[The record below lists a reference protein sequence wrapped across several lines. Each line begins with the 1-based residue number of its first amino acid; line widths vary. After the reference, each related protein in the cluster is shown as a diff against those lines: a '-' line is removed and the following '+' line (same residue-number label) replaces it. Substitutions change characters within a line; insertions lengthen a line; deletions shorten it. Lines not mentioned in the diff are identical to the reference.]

1 MVSQLLNS
9 IYLLFGYFCKIATV
23 KDLLPHLWSSVH
35 PPFCSHGHS
44 VLVPSICDCSLLTS
58 PPVPRP
64 ADAARESAENKCP
77 TCDFACR
84 GQDLL
89 ENSSLANF
97 TLIFFIS
104 SFLIHSVVPKHNS
117 TSSICL
123 SVMSHYE
130 LGSCSQTSVGSC
142 EHVHL
147 GKTTTSVHCSR
158 LPALVVTWFLALT
171 WCSFL
176 QTSAGSLNALE
187 GIVTNCY
194 DSSAGWRI

>member
-1 MVSQLLNS
+1 MTALCWPALQCPGLLM
-9 IYLLFGYFCKIATV
+9 
-23 KDLLPHLWSSVH
+23 
-35 PPFCSHGHS
+35 
-44 VLVPSICDCSLLTS
+44 
-58 PPVPRP
+58 
-64 ADAARESAENKCP
+64 
-77 TCDFACR
+77 
-84 GQDLL
+84 LL
-89 ENSSLANF
+89 ERVQRTNVQPVILHAEGRTYWRTLVWQISLWF
-97 TLIFFIS
+97 FFIS